1 MEYSDWPRVPITI
14 PPAPPG
20 LSMEE
25 TEQALMAVCQHL
37 WAEERIPVVAWGT
50 SLMAWSFTLLSTT
63 ETTLII
69 VVILQEIATFISDRV
84 AAP

>member
-37 WAEERIPVVAWGT
+37 WAEERIPVVAWGDE
-50 SLMAWSFTLLSTT
+50 LDGLELHPP
-63 ETTLII
+63 IHH
-69 VVILQEIATFISDRV
+69 
-84 AAP
+84 